1 MLPTTISTQ
10 EVGNGWYSHFV
21 FRKATNSHIFTRA
34 FAKFDTV
41 ISYIGGLFGAI
52 IGLLFLMNHYTR
64 TNFEISLGSLLYLDD
79 EADEEEEA

>member
-21 FRKATNSHIFTRA
+21 FRKATSKHIFTRA

-52 IGLLFLMNHYTR
+52 IGSLYLMNHYTR
-64 TNFEISLGSLLYLDD
+64 TNF
-79 EADEEEEA
+79 